1 MSPPRT
7 CHYCGVTTK
16 VVEWGQPRNV
26 AFNWDHVVPKSWGG
40 RHKVRSCVPCNDAK
54 GNNAPDCRCPTCT
67 AAVHEWLGRIC
78 QERPFGSLSR
88 SHRRRVALMLH
99 RYVLRTD
106 RSRRRPGKSPVR
118 VWRWWV
124 DSEGVET
131 LSVACYHKGDSVFL
145 WQVGTNVL
153 HRVDRETEQALWD
166 LAGQEARP
174 RMGGG
179 WL

>member
-1 MSPPRT
+1 MTPPRT
-7 CHYCGVTTK
+7 CHYCGVATK
-16 VVEWGQPRNV
+16 GV
-26 AFNWDHVVPKSWGG
+26 AFNWDHVVPRSWGG

-54 GNNAPDCRCPTCT
+54 ASNAPDCRCPTCT
-67 AAVHEWLGRIC
+67 AAVYEWLGRIC
-78 QERPFGSLSR
+78 QERPFRSLSR

-99 RYVLRTD
+99 RYVLRT
-106 RSRRRPGKSPVR
+106 KSPVR
-118 VWRWWV
+118 FLRWWV

-131 LSVACYHKGDSVFL
+131 LSVACHHKGDSVFL
-145 WQVGTNVL
+145 WQVGTDVL
-153 HRVDRETEQALWD
+153 HRVERETEQALWD